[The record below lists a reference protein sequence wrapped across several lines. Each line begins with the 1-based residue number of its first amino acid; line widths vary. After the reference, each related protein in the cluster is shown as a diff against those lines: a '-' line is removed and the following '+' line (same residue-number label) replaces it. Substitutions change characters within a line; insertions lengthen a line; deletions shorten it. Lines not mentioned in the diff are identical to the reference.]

1 MLLIDGYNALHQFFR
16 GRPIEPETMPSRR
29 KEFLEALEIYS
40 VRRRKNILVV
50 FDAGRSDPPFPTRRQ
65 IVRGRLAVL
74 TTPRGVTAD
83 DAIIEKLEEAR
94 DRRALKVV
102 TSDRVILN
110 AAQRRRVESQ
120 TSEDF
125 VQELE
130 RFLQA
135 GRSIYDEEKIQG
147 ISEGE
152 ADYWLKE
159 FGLDGEGLDERLGG
173 DGFRT

>member
-16 GRPIEPETMPSRR
+16 GRPIEPDTIQSRR
-29 KEFLEALEIYS
+29 EEFLEALQIYS
-40 VRRRKNILVV
+40 VRRRKNILVF
-50 FDAGRSDPPFPTRRQ
+50 FDSGRSDPPFPMHRQ
-65 IVRGRLAVL
+65 IVRGRLAVI

-94 DRRALKVV
+94 DRRSFKVI

-110 AAQRRRVESQ
+110 AAERRRIDFQ

-125 VQELE
+125 VRELE
-130 RFLQA
+130 RFLES
-135 GRSIYDEEKIQG
+135 GRSVYDEEKLQG

-152 ADYWLKE
+152 AEYWLRE
-159 FGLDGEGLDERLGG
+159 FGLEENELDQYLEDRGE
-173 DGFRT
+173 

>member
-16 GRPIEPETMPSRR
+16 GRTIAPETMPSRR
-29 KEFLEALEIYS
+29 DEFVEALQIYS
-40 VRRRKNILVV
+40 VRRRKNIVV
-50 FDAGRSDPPFPTRRQ
+50 FFDGSRSDPPIPIRPQ

-83 DAIIEKLEEAR
+83 DAIIEKIEETR
-94 DRRALKVV
+94 DRRSIKIV

-110 AAQRRRVESQ
+110 VAERRRIDSQ

-125 VQELE
+125 IRELE
-130 RFLQA
+130 RFLDSS
-135 GRSIYDEEKIQG
+135 RSIYDKEKLQG

-152 ADYWLKE
+152 AEYWLKE
-159 FGLDGEGLDERLGG
+159 FGLEGDKLDELIE
-173 DGFRT
+173 